1 MLHLSIL
8 QLYYMEVKLMFK
20 IEKESSEYENK
31 SLRLPKDLINQVQAL
46 ADENN
51 ISFNRVVIQS
61 IRYALSHMDDDESN

>member
-61 IRYALSHMDDDESN
+61 IRYALSHMDDDDSN

>member
-8 QLYYMEVKLMFK
+8 QLYYMEVNLMFK

>member
-1 MLHLSIL
+1 
-8 QLYYMEVKLMFK
+8 MFK

>member
-1 MLHLSIL
+1 
-8 QLYYMEVKLMFK
+8 MFK

-61 IRYALSHMDDDESN
+61 IRYALSHMDDDDSN